1 MKKSTKFLTVVM
13 AVSVAAAAVSACSSK
28 KDEDVDGK
36 YTAEYDMSGSL
47 LSGMGLDIDTEEGAY
62 FHVELELEDGKYTLY
77 SDGSENYNAVVEYML
92 SDEVKSGIVEMMGA
106 SDMSAEDLDTLAQQQ
121 GYDTYDAYLEAML
134 SNLMSAEDLEMSE
147 EGIYEI
153 DDDKITFTPDDGGD
167 IGEGIFDDGTITMD
181 FEDGETV
188 EFSK

>member
-28 KDEDVDGK
+28 KDDDVDGK
-36 YTAEYDMSGSL
+36 YTADYDMSGSL

-121 GYDTYDAYLEAML
+121 GYDNYDAYLEAML

-147 EGIYEI
+147 EGTYEI
-153 DDDKITFTPDDGGD
+153 DDDKITFTPDDGGE

-188 EFSK
+188 EFNK